1 MVYFELKMTTMEEV
15 TRTGILKVSYKDML
29 KSVLNKAPESGS
41 FSLEEM
47 AKRYPLMKALI
58 TAEPGDTIKVENN
71 DFEILLD
78 LVPKH
83 QWPSF
88 HAEMYELVLDVRSA
102 WGERTDE

>member
-1 MVYFELKMTTMEEV
+1 MVSFELKPTTMEEV

-29 KSVLNKAPESGS
+29 KSILNKAPEGVT
-41 FSLEEM
+41 FSVEEM

-58 TAEPGDTIKVENN
+58 KAEPGDVLHVENS

-88 HAEMYELVLDVRSA
+88 HAEMYELILDVRASWA
-102 WGERTDE
+102 NKTDE